1 MSAQIPQK
9 DISVRMKTYNAHKHK
24 ACSIQQCA
32 KIGEICSKHF
42 LKPEQ
47 SRNKVLS

>member
-9 DISVRMKTYNAHKHK
+9 NISVRMKTYNAPKHM

-32 KIGEICSKHF
+32 KISEICLKHF
-42 LKPEQ
+42 
-47 SRNKVLS
+47 

>member
-9 DISVRMKTYNAHKHK
+9 NISVRMKTYNAPKHT

-32 KIGEICSKHF
+32 KISEICSKHF
-42 LKPEQ
+42 
-47 SRNKVLS
+47 